1 MRNHFAPLAALCFVA
16 FGAAGC
22 NTVQL
27 AKDGAA
33 ASTAVGAAA
42 AADPRVAKFVA
53 KVNSTIAKDSTKLA
67 TAYCPKAQEISDA
80 AGIASLFASGTT
92 ASVIGD
98 ARNFLATFCDAP
110 PSNASQAIALGQQL
124 LRDAVSIGLVTL

>member
-22 NTVQL
+22 NTAQL

-33 ASTAVGAAA
+33 ASTAVRAAA
-42 AADPRVAKFVA
+42 AADPRVAKY
-53 KVNSTIAKDSTKLA
+53 STKLA